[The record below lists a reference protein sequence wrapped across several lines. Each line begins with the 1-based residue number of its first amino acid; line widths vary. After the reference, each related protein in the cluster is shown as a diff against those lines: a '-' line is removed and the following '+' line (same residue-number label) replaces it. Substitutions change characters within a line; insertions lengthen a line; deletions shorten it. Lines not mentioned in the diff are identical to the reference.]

1 MAIHTYIRVSAE
13 YLDKQDAIQAEH
25 FQQATGKLCKVNM
38 FIINKSRHASS
49 PPIANLNL
57 DTTAYRL
64 VVTD

>member
-1 MAIHTYIRVSAE
+1 MAIHTYVRVNAE
-13 YLDKQDAIQAEH
+13 YLDKQDAIETEH
-25 FQQATGKLCKVNM
+25 FQQGTGKLCKVNM